1 MIEKLKLYLVLSE
14 FPVLLQDTI
23 RCFLCVFSIS
33 LLSQDDMGY
42 SNVRTNSSKNF
53 SICANYLLLL
63 IDCVL
68 FYFIKL
74 NRITLI
80 LMLRIVYLLVSVSLI
95 MFLLSNQ
102 QTVTRNCCALQTDRQ
117 ANGNRD
123 LLIADSV
130 NSPTRLPAVLAPNR
144 TTTVPTT
151 SSGRV
156 RIKKKKVRI
165 VRGGK
170 SDAIKNCSKKA
181 SANQPVATP
190 PLNLT
195 SVDFYSFNGRLNW
208 LSDYHTNMQQYLRYT
223 EIALIVLSMLCYS
236 LSIFAIDIHFF
247 QKPVE
252 LPAK

>member
-102 QTVTRNCCALQTDRQ
+102 QTVAKNCCALQTAD
-117 ANGNRD
+117 GSRD
-123 LLIADSV
+123 LLAADST
-130 NSPTRLPAVLAPNR
+130 NSPNKLPVLAHNP
-144 TTTVPTT
+144 TATVPATT
-151 SSGRV
+151 SGRL

-165 VRGGK
+165 VRGK
-170 SDAIKNCSKKA
+170 SDSIKNCSSSKKA
-181 SANQPVATP
+181 NTSASSHSIATL
-190 PLNLT
+190 PLNDT
-195 SVDFYSFNGRLNW
+195 SVDFYSFNSRFSW
-208 LSDYHTNMQQYLRYT
+208 LSDYHSNMQQYLRYT
-223 EIALIVLSMLCYS
+223 EIALIVLSMLVVS
-236 LSIFAIDIHFF
+236 VSIFTIDIYFF
-247 QKPVE
+247 QKPYT
-252 LPAK
+252 